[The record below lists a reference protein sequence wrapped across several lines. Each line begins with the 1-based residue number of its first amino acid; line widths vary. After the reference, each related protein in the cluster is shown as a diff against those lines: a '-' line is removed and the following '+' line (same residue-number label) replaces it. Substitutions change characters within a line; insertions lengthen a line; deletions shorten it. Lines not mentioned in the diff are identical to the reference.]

1 MTRDDIAARVRFN
14 LDDSGIT
21 FYSAD
26 DINDSIQD
34 GYNEVVA
41 LSRTIEATQTISFTS
56 NLTYY
61 KFGTIIS
68 DYIHVVAIFNNNTNT
83 WLDYISLKLLQE
95 GNARWETTEGQPKFF
110 TVFEDRYIALYPKQ
124 STASGNMLVLYKGT
138 ANTLLAATE
147 PTIPDS
153 HQIILE
159 QYSTGD
165 LLEQAEEFKKAQE
178 WQDEYFKQTKELMQQ
193 MFERNN
199 TDRIARLQISNLK
212 QLS

>member
-1 MTRDDIAARVRFN
+1 MTRDDIAARARFN

-26 DINDSIQD
+26 DFNDSIQD
-34 GYNEVVA
+34 GYNEAVA
-41 LSRTIEATQTISFTS
+41 LSRTIEVNKTISFVNS
-56 NLTYY
+56 LTYY
-61 KFGTIIS
+61 KFGDIIS
-68 DYIHVVAIFNNNTNT
+68 DYIHVIAIFNNNTNK
-83 WLDYISLKLLQE
+83 WLDYISLELLKE

-124 STASGNMLVLYKGT
+124 ATATGTMLVLYKGT
-138 ANTLLAATE
+138 ANVLLAATE

-159 QYSTGD
+159 QYTTGD
-165 LLEQAEEFKKAQE
+165 LLEQAEEFRKAQE
-178 WQDEYFKQTKELMQQ
+178 WQDEYFKQTKQLMQQ

-199 TDRIARLQISNLK
+199 TDRIARLQIQALK